1 MDPQAPPTDPG
12 PRRHLARWVGAGA
25 LVVVA
30 LVAGALT
37 IGRDAG
43 APDARTRRG
52 SGQAP
57 PIELPRLD
65 ADGTV
70 SLGALRGQPVVVNFF
85 ASWCA
90 PCVREM
96 PGFQAVADR
105 LGSRVAFLGV
115 DHQDNRQGGLKILS
129 DTGVRYPS
137 GYDPDGK
144 VAADYGLFGMPTTVF
159 VAADGRLLETHTGE
173 MSKEKLEAAIARL
186 FGI

>member
-1 MDPQAPPTDPG
+1 MK
-12 PRRHLARWVGAGA
+12 RRQLLWVGAGA
-25 LVVVA
+25 AVVVA

-43 APDARTRRG
+43 SPDARTRVG

-70 SLGALRGQPVVVNFF
+70 SLAALRGQPVVVNFF

-90 PCVREM
+90 PCRREM
-96 PGFQAVADR
+96 PEFQAVADR
-105 LGSRVAFLGV
+105 LGSKVAFLGI
-115 DHQDNRQGGLKILS
+115 DHQDNRQGGLAILA
-129 DTGVRYPS
+129 DTGVRYAS

-173 MSKEKLEAAIARL
+173 MSKQKLEGTISRL
-186 FGI
+186 FGA